1 MKTYKNFY
9 GSRDEYIA
17 FCKNQVI
24 FWAKAFYE
32 TTDEKLR
39 TEWALELDAAEQAL
53 ASEGIDWDEIEKL
66 ENEAYQT
73 A

>member
-17 FCKNQVI
+17 FCKNQVT
-24 FWAKAFYE
+24 FWAKAFCE

-39 TEWALELDAAEQAL
+39 NEWALELDVAEQAL
-53 ASEGIDWDEIEKL
+53 ASEGIEWDEIEKL